1 MLKTYKILSVLLDYP
16 DETFAE
22 LLPSSMEIVRK
33 ENILYYTLQSSLEQF
48 VAAASALSLA
58 EWQMLYVQQF
68 DCSKTVNLYLFDHIY
83 GDSRQRGQAMVDMK
97 EMYARSGL
105 SMSDGELPDFLP
117 LFLEYLSTLGSAHEA
132 ATLLSNVRHILVKI
146 REKLEKE
153 DSFYRHLFVILEE
166 LAETESKETC
176 TEIITKTEQYERL
189 SE

>member
-16 DETFAE
+16 DERLAE

-33 ENILYYTLQSSLEQF
+33 ENLLYYTLQASLEQF

-117 LFLEYLSTLGSAHEA
+117 LFLEYLSTFDSAQEA
-132 ATLLSNVRHILVKI
+132 AGLLLNVRPVLGKI

-153 DSFYRHLFVILEE
+153 DSFYHHLFAILEG
-166 LAETESKETC
+166 LADVEYDEKC
-176 TEIITKTEQYERL
+176 I
-189 SE
+189 